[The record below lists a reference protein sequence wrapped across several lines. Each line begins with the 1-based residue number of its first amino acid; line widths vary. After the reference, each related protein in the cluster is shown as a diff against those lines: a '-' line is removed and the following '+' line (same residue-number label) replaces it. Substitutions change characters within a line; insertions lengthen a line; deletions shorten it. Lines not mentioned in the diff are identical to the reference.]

1 MQGLEHHILH
11 ILQPT
16 TLPGFMKR
24 FGLHVYYKCQH
35 LQIVSTVNFPKP
47 IYLASH
53 FIFTLKIIYKQST
66 LVDTVYIIC

>member
-1 MQGLEHHILH
+1 
-11 ILQPT
+11 
-16 TLPGFMKR
+16 MKR
-24 FGLHVYYKCQH
+24 FGLYYKCQH

-66 LVDTVYIIC
+66 LVDTATSYADQWYQQPHERAA